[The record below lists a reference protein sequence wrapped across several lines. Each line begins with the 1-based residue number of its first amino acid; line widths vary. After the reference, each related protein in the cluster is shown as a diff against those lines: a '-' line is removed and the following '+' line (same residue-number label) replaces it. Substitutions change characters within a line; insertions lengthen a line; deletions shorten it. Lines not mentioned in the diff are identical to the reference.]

1 MAFVNREGM
10 GMIHCAVLDDY
21 QRAASGF
28 ADWHS
33 LAGRVEVRFLHDRL
47 PDEDAVVAAVGDC
60 EVLVAMRERTPFTRS
75 LLERLPKLKLLVTTG
90 PRNAAIDLKA
100 TRDLGIKVCGTG
112 GFGPGTAELTWALI
126 LGFARSI
133 HLENANMRR
142 GVPWQT
148 TVGMDIH
155 GRTLGVLGL
164 GKLGGQVAAI
174 GRAFGMKVIAW
185 SQNLT
190 AEACAAAGVEHAG
203 SLDRLMAESD
213 VLTIHTIL
221 SQRTRG
227 IIGDAQLRLMK
238 PTALLVNTSR
248 GPIVNEAALLS
259 ALREKR
265 IRGAAL
271 DVFDVEPLPVDH
283 PLRTLDNVLITP
295 HLGYV
300 SEASYRI
307 YFNDVVADIAA
318 WLDGKPLREISL

>member
-1 MAFVNREGM
+1 
-10 GMIHCAVLDDY
+10 MIRCAVLDDY
-21 QRAASGF
+21 QKAARGF
-28 ADWHS
+28 ADWGV
-33 LAGRVEVRFLHDRL
+33 LDGRAEVRFLHERL
-47 PDEDAVVAAVGDC
+47 PDADAVVAAVGDC
-60 EVLVAMRERTPFTRS
+60 EVVVAMRERTPFPRT

-100 TRDLGIKVCGTG
+100 TRDLGITVCGTG

-126 LGFARSI
+126 LGFARHI
-133 HLENANMRR
+133 PLENANMRR

-148 TVGMDIH
+148 TVGMDLH
-155 GRTLGVLGL
+155 GSTLGVLGL

-185 SQNLT
+185 SENLKP
-190 AEACAAAGVEHAG
+190 EACAAAGVEHAG
-203 SLDRLMAESD
+203 SLDRLMEESD

-227 IIGDAQLRLMK
+227 ILGDAQLRLMK
-238 PTALLVNTSR
+238 PTAVLVNTSR
-248 GPIVNEAALLS
+248 GPIVDEAAMLA

-307 YFNDVVADIAA
+307 YFGEVVADIAA
-318 WLDGKPLREISL
+318 WLDGKPLREITL

>member
-1 MAFVNREGM
+1 
-10 GMIHCAVLDDY
+10 MIHCAVLDDY

-33 LAGRVEVRFLHDRL
+33 LAGRVDVRFLHDRL

-60 EVLVAMRERTPFTRS
+60 EVLVAMRERTPFTRT

-185 SQNLT
+185 SQNLS
-190 AEACAAAGVEHAG
+190 EDACAAAGVEHAG

-248 GPIVNEAALLS
+248 GPIVDERALLS

-283 PLRTLDNVLITP
+283 PLRRLDNVLITP

>member
-1 MAFVNREGM
+1 
-10 GMIHCAVLDDY
+10 MIRCAVLDDY
-21 QRAASGF
+21 QKAARGF
-28 ADWHS
+28 ADWDQ
-33 LAGRVEVRFLHDRL
+33 LAGRVDVRFLHERL
-47 PDEDAVVAAVGDC
+47 PSEDAVVATVGDC
-60 EVLVAMRERTPFTRS
+60 EVVVAMRERTPFTRS
-75 LLERLPKLKLLVTTG
+75 LLERLPRLKLLVTTG

-126 LGFARSI
+126 LGFAR
-133 HLENANMRR
+133 HVALENANLRR

-148 TVGMDIH
+148 TVGMDLH
-155 GRTLGVLGL
+155 GGTLGVLGL

-174 GRAFGMKVIAW
+174 GRAFGMKVVAW
-185 SQNLT
+185 SQNLQPD
-190 AEACAAAGVEHAG
+190 ACAAANVEHAG

-213 VLTIHTIL
+213 VLSIHTIL

-227 IIGDAQLRLMK
+227 LIGDAQLRLMK

-248 GPIVNEAALLS
+248 GPIVDEPALLA
-259 ALREKR
+259 ALRERR

-271 DVFDVEPLPVDH
+271 DVFDVEPLPIDH
-283 PLRTLDNVLITP
+283 PLRSLDNVLITP

-307 YFNDVVADIAA
+307 YFGDVVADIAA
-318 WLDGKPLREISL
+318 WLDGKLLREISL

>member
-1 MAFVNREGM
+1 
-10 GMIHCAVLDDY
+10 MIHCAVLDDY
-21 QRAASGF
+21 QNAARGF
-28 ADWHS
+28 ADWGS

-47 PDEDAVVAAVGDC
+47 PSEDAVVAAVGDC
-60 EVLVAMRERTPFTRS
+60 EVMVAMRERTPFTRS

-174 GRAFGMKVIAW
+174 GRAFGMKVMAW

-190 AEACAAAGVEHAG
+190 ADACAAAGVEHAG

-248 GPIVNEAALLS
+248 GPIVNEEALLS

-307 YFNDVVADIAA
+307 YFGDVVADIAA
-318 WLDGKPLREISL
+318 WLDGNPVRTISL